1 MSISHIPVLYQ
12 EVLEALRPQPHTRFI
27 DGTAG
32 AGGHSEGLLAAADDT
47 HVLAFDRD
55 PEAIR
60 FIRERLAEYG
70 DRLTLVNANFAAMG
84 EVAPAHGFGQVDG
97 ILLDLGLSS
106 RQLDSAER
114 GFSFRFEAPLDMRFD
129 PNKGESAAALLNNLS
144 EAELADIF
152 WRYGEERQS
161 RKVAQAIVRARPLQT
176 TGQLAELVAGVI
188 RRPKGRSP
196 IHPATQIFQ
205 ALRIAVNDELGSLE
219 RGLESAVQLLKERG
233 RVAVISF
240 HSLEDRI
247 VKQYFRDLSA
257 TTIATPDDPY
267 RSHRPITPTL
277 RLITS
282 KPITATQAESSQN
295 PRSRSAKL
303 RVAEKL

>member
-1 MSISHIPVLYQ
+1 MSTTHIPVLYQ
-12 EVLEALRPQPHTRFI
+12 EVLAALRPRPHTRFI
-27 DGTAG
+27 DGTLG
-32 AGGHSEGLLAAADDT
+32 GGGHTEGLLAAADEV

-55 PEAIR
+55 PEAIQ
-60 FIRERLAEYG
+60 FVQARLSGYG
-70 DRLTLVNANFAAMG
+70 DRLVLVNQNFAAMG
-84 EVAPAHGFGQVDG
+84 KVAPEKGFGQVEG

-106 RQLDSAER
+106 RQLDTAER

-129 PNKGESAAALLNNLS
+129 PSQGESAADLLNNWN
-144 EAELADIF
+144 EADLADII

-161 RKVAQAIVRARPLQT
+161 RKIAQAIVRARPITT
-176 TGQLAELVAGVI
+176 TGQLAELVAGLI
-188 RRPKGRSP
+188 KRPKGRSM

-205 ALRIAVNDELGSLE
+205 ALRIAVNDELGSLA
-219 RGLESAVQLLKERG
+219 RGLAGAIDLLQPGG
-233 RVAVISF
+233 RLAVISF

-247 VKQYFRDLSA
+247 VKQLMRDRSA

-267 RSHRPITPTL
+267 RAHQPIIPTL
-277 RLITS
+277 RLVTP
-282 KPITATQAESSQN
+282 KPITASTAEMAQN